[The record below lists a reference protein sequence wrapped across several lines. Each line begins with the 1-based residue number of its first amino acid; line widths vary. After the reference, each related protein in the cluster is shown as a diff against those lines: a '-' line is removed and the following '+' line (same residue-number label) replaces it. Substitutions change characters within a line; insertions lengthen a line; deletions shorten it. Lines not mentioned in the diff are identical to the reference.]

1 MSRSAVLFAFLIAFA
16 PGAEVAAQAAE
27 RLGIGHTV
35 SPQDFAAWDVD
46 VRGDGAGLPEGRG
59 SVAQGRE
66 IFAQVCAACHG
77 EKGEG
82 KAVPGAVGGFDRL
95 VGGIGTL
102 DKASPTQTVGSY
114 WPYAT
119 TLFDYVRRA
128 MPFSAPQSL
137 TNDQVYAV
145 SAYVL
150 YMNNILPEDAVLDA
164 KSLPQVKMPNQD
176 GFITQDPRPDVKSK
190 P

>member
-1 MSRSAVLFAFLIAFA
+1 MWRSSHFFVVLIAFLFDTVTIA
-16 PGAEVAAQAAE
+16 HAAE
-27 RLGIGHTV
+27 RLGIGHAV
-35 SPQDFAAWDVD
+35 SPQDFAAWDID
-46 VRGDGAGLPEGRG
+46 VRADGAGLPEGRG

-66 IFAQVCAACHG
+66 IFARVCAACHG

-95 VGGIGTL
+95 VGGAGTL
-102 DKASPTQTVGSY
+102 DKASPTLTVGSY

-137 TNDQVYAV
+137 SNDQVYAV

-150 YMNNILPEDAVLDA
+150 YMNNILPEDGVLDA
-164 KSLPQVKMPNQD
+164 KNLPQVKMPNQD

-190 P
+190 D

>member
-1 MSRSAVLFAFLIAFA
+1 MSRSAAAIAMLIALA
-16 PGAEVAAQAAE
+16 PGALAGE
-27 RLGIGHTV
+27 RYGLGHEI
-35 SPQDFAAWDVD
+35 SPQDFAAWDID
-46 VRGDGAGLPEGRG
+46 VRPDGQGLPPGHG
-59 SVAQGRE
+59 SVAEGRE

-77 EKGEG
+77 DKGEG
-82 KAVPGAVGGFDRL
+82 KSVPGAVGGFDRL
-95 VGGIGTL
+95 VGGFGTL
-102 DKASPTQTVGSY
+102 DKPSPTLTVGSF

-150 YMNNILPEDAVLDA
+150 YMNNIVPEDAVLDA

-176 GFITQDPRPDVKSK
+176 GFITEDPRPDVKSR